1 MCVVLQ
7 EKQGLRVFE
16 SGGQGEVFGS
26 KDRGVTGNWKKL
38 IENFTDFTAEK
49 ILLG

>member
-1 MCVVLQ
+1 VYGRETSCVELQ

-26 KDRGVTGNWKKL
+26 REVEVTGDWRKL
-38 IENFTDFTAEK
+38 LN
-49 ILLG
+49 

>member
-1 MCVVLQ
+1 VLQ

-16 SGGQGEVFGS
+16 SGGQGGVFGS
-26 KDRGVTGNWKKL
+26 KERRVTGNWRKL
-38 IENFTDFTAEK
+38 IGNFTDFTAEQ